1 MNFFASR
8 AAPLAAFAAALA
20 LCVLAPQSRAQ
31 TALTAPGQTIT
42 IQPPSGGQPASV
54 SETQAAPSAA
64 QPAPNQPAPSQPA
77 SGQPITITADQGI
90 EWRQLDHEV
99 IATGN
104 ATAIRGNVTVQCDQL
119 IAHYRKKATAAKP
132 PEKLKPGAKPVP
144 LPAPPPT
151 TTDPVSALDN
161 GDNEIFELEAIGH
174 VHIFTATDNA
184 YGDHAVYYL
193 DQAVLVLTGNRL
205 KLTTQHDTITAK
217 NSIEYYSQ
225 KRQAV
230 ARGNAKIVADD
241 GRQIAAD
248 TLVGYLDPAA
258 PPTPASPGQGASPQD
273 NAPDILDQA
282 GQLQKVDAIGDV
294 QINTPTEEA
303 TGDKGVYL
311 LDQGLARLGGDV
323 QIISGQNHLSG
334 SDVIVNTKT
343 NTAQLLQGPG
353 GQVTGT
359 VVPASNAAPGLAQ

>member
-1 MNFFASR
+1 MTLRSSSR
-8 AAPLAAFAAALA
+8 AALVALIA
-20 LCVLAPQSRAQ
+20 LGLMSPEARAQ
-31 TALTAPGQTIT
+31 TALTAPGQSVTVT
-42 IQPPSGGQPASV
+42 PPSSP
-54 SETQAAPSAA
+54 QAASPPAGAA
-64 QPAPNQPAPSQPA
+64 PA

-90 EWRQLDHEV
+90 EWRQLDREV

-119 IAHYRKKATAAKP
+119 IAHYRKKATAPTAKP
-132 PEKLKPGAKPVP
+132 AKLAGAKATP

-151 TTDPVSALDN
+151 ETDPVSALDN
-161 GDNEIFELEAIGH
+161 GDNEIYELEAIGH
-174 VHIFTATDNA
+174 VHIFTSTDNA

-193 DQAVLVLTGNRL
+193 DQAVLILTGNRL

-241 GRQIAAD
+241 GRQIQAD
-248 TLVGYLDPAA
+248 TLVGYLNPAA
-258 PPTPASPGQGASPQD
+258 PPAPPPQGQTPQP
-273 NAPDILDQA
+273 PDILDQA

-303 TGDKGVYL
+303 TGDEGVYL
-311 LDQGLARLGGDV
+311 PDQGLARLGGDV

-334 SDVIVNTKT
+334 SDAIVNTKT
-343 NTAQLLQGPG
+343 NTAQLLEGPG
-353 GQVTGT
+353 GQVVGT
-359 VVPASNAAPGLAQ
+359 VVPSSSTAPGLAQ

>member
-1 MNFFASR
+1 MISVSR
-8 AAPLAAFAAALA
+8 AAAVSALTLFALAPLAG
-20 LCVLAPQSRAQ
+20 AQ
-31 TALTAPGQTIT
+31 TALTAPGQTVS
-42 IQPPSGGQPASV
+42 IQPPAPQPATGQPAG
-54 SETQAAPSAA
+54 A
-64 QPAPNQPAPSQPA
+64 QPAT
-77 SGQPITITADQGI
+77 GQPITITADQGI

-119 IAHYRKKATAAKP
+119 IAHYRKKASPPSAKP
-132 PEKLKPGAKPVP
+132 APKLAAGAKPTP
-144 LPAPPPT
+144 IPAPPPSP
-151 TTDPVSALDN
+151 TDPVSALDN
-161 GDNEIFELEAIGH
+161 GDNEIYELEAIGH
-174 VHIFTATDNA
+174 VHIFTSTDNA

-193 DQAVLVLTGNRL
+193 DQAVLILTGNRL

-248 TLVGYLDPAA
+248 TLVGYLNPAA
-258 PPTPASPGQGASPQD
+258 PPPPPPPGQTAQP
-273 NAPDILDQA
+273 PDILDQA
-282 GQLQKVDAIGDV
+282 GQLQKVDAVGHV

-311 LDQGLARLGGDV
+311 PPEGLARLGGDV
-323 QIISGQNHLSG
+323 QIIAGPNHLSG
-334 SDVIVNTKT
+334 SDAIVNTKT
-343 NTAQLLQGPG
+343 NTAQLLEGPG
-353 GQVTGT
+353 GQVVGT
-359 VVPASNAAPGLAQ
+359 VIPSSNTAPGIAQ